1 MSIELTPSQ
10 ADRRDALVDRIA
22 VDAVGTFDLLNV
34 YLGMRLGL
42 LQALAD
48 DGPAS
53 STELAGRT
61 GLHERYVR
69 EWLEQGAVSGILDLD
84 DAGAEAADR
93 RYELPA
99 GHAEVLLDV
108 DSLNYA
114 APTAL
119 SLIGAIQI
127 AVPPLLEVFRTG
139 SGFAFDVS
147 GDDMREGEAASNRA
161 MYARNLGQNWL
172 PSLPDVHARLLADP
186 PARIVDIGMGYG
198 WSSIAMARAYPKV
211 TVDGLD
217 LDPASVVAAT
227 RNAAEAGLADR
238 VRFANRTAADPA
250 LAGRYDLATAFEC
263 LHDMSQPVAVL
274 AAIRR
279 LLADGGSL
287 LVGDAKADET
297 LVVPGDDV
305 QRTFY
310 GWSVLHCLASGMD
323 GPDPAGTGTVFRPA
337 TLRRY
342 AAEAGFSTVEIV
354 PIEHETW
361 RFYRLR
367 P

>member
-1 MSIELTPSQ
+1 MSIELTPAE
-10 ADRRDALVDRIA
+10 ADRRDALVERIA
-22 VDAVGTFDLLNV
+22 ADAVGTFDLVNV

-42 LQALAD
+42 LQALAGG
-48 DGPAS
+48 GPATS
-53 STELAGRT
+53 AELAQRT

-69 EWLEQGAVSGILDLD
+69 EWLEQGAVAGILDLVRPSE
-84 DAGAEAADR
+84 DAAERLFA
-93 RYELPA
+93 LPA
-99 GHAEVLLDV
+99 GHAEVLLDG
-108 DSLNYA
+108 DSLSYA

-119 SLIGAIQI
+119 ALLGTIQI
-127 AVPPLLEVFRTG
+127 TLPRLLEVFRTG
-139 SGFAFDVS
+139 AGFPFEVS
-147 GDDMREGEAASNRA
+147 GPDIREGEASSNRPA
-161 MYARNLGQNWL
+161 YLKLLGQSWL

-186 PARIVDIGMGYG
+186 PARIVDIGMGHG
-198 WSSIAMARAYPKV
+198 WSSIAMALAYPKV

-217 LDPASVVAAT
+217 LDPESVEVAR
-227 RNAAEAGLADR
+227 RNAADAGVADR
-238 VRFANRTAADPA
+238 VRFANRSAADPE

-274 AAIRR
+274 RALQA
-279 LLADGGSL
+279 LLADGGTVL
-287 LVGDAKADET
+287 IGDAKADET
-297 LVVPGDDV
+297 LVAPGDDI
-305 QRTFY
+305 QRSFY

-342 AAEAGFSTVEIV
+342 AAEAGFTDVEIV